1 MKVRGGEVEVEAA
14 AADRK
19 RYSPSRADDRETDTE
34 RNTNKRPGVRRRL
47 MEELS
52 KVEAGSLSW
61 KRHQHEHFRSA
72 IELANVV

>member
-1 MKVRGGEVEVEAA
+1 MQVRGGEVEVEAA
-14 AADRK
+14 AVDRK

-52 KVEAGSLSW
+52 KVKAGSLSCA
-61 KRHQHEHFRSA
+61 RRQYEHLRSA
-72 IELANVV
+72 IETANVV